1 MLKPIIPL
9 SSREEAHFK
18 LMLEGVSPKE
28 IAEMFDI
35 QPITVK
41 KRVAK
46 ILEKYDMP
54 NTLKLVCAY
63 YKSITKI

>member
-18 LMLEGVSPKE
+18 LMFEGVSPKE

-35 QPITVK
+35 QPVTVK

>member
-1 MLKPIIPL
+1 MLKPVTPL
-9 SSREEAHFK
+9 SPKEEAHFK

-46 ILEKYDMP
+46 ILEKYDRP

-63 YKSITKI
+63 YKSITKL

>member
-9 SSREEAHFK
+9 SPREEAHFK

-35 QPITVK
+35 QPVTVK

-46 ILEKYDMP
+46 ILEKYDMH
-54 NTLKLVCAY
+54 NTLKSVCAY

>member
-1 MLKPIIPL
+1 MLKPNIPL
-9 SSREEAHFK
+9 SPKEEAHFK
-18 LMLEGVSPKE
+18 LMLDGISPKE

-35 QPITVK
+35 QPVTVK

>member
-1 MLKPIIPL
+1 MLD
-9 SSREEAHFK
+9 
-18 LMLEGVSPKE
+18 GVSPKE

-35 QPITVK
+35 QPVTVK